1 MTNGKLEFDVVES
14 WLCTVAHSHSNS
26 SQTRVMYEVNFQKFL
41 DFVEKSAAEIVL
53 EYENSDD
60 RHFKRRYGQYVKALI
75 SVLQKR
81 GYAPASI
88 TTIIGTIKSFFKY
101 NDLPLGFIPS
111 GSRLIEF
118 HNRDI
123 TREEVVEVLKLANVR
138 DRAFF
143 TVMAQSGLR
152 PGTIS
157 GLRIKDVEK
166 ILDEDAPVPATVKV
180 NQENTKGKFQGY
192 FSFVGEEAIAHVKD
206 YLKTREKL
214 TPEDYLFTKF
224 GHNDKPISPSV
235 MTHIFRRIV
244 LKLRQKGLM
253 KFETPRKEMQIETKN
268 HKPLRS
274 SVSRSEIRLYNLR
287 KFFRKYAGQAGNDY
301 VNYWMGHTS
310 ALGVDLHYFSRD
322 IEHHKQIY
330 REKAMPHLRLETS
343 TPSETDKIIQK
354 QAEEIKGL
362 KTRLDEIMLSRNQVQ
377 ELLRRIEK
385 LEKQAQK

>member
-1 MTNGKLEFDVVES
+1 MDS

-26 SQTRVMYEVNFQKFL
+26 LQTRAMYEVNFQKFV
-41 DFVEKSAAEIVL
+41 DFVGKSAAEMVL
-53 EYENSDD
+53 EYEHSDD
-60 RHFKRRYGQYVKALI
+60 RQFGRRYARYVKALI
-75 SVLQKR
+75 SALQKQ

-88 TTIIGTIKSFFKY
+88 TAIVGTIKSFFKY

-123 TREEVVEVLKLANVR
+123 SREEITEILKLANVR

-152 PGTIS
+152 PSTIS
-157 GLRIKDVEK
+157 RLKIKDLEK
-166 ILDEDAPVPATVKV
+166 ILEEDTPVPATIRVR
-180 NQENTKGKFQGY
+180 QENTKGKFQGY
-192 FSFVGEEAIAHVKD
+192 FSFIGEEAVAHVKD

-214 TPEDYLFTKF
+214 TSEDYLFTKF
-224 GHNDKPISPSV
+224 GHNDQSISPSV
-235 MTHIFRRIV
+235 MTHVFRRIV
-244 LKLRQKGLM
+244 LKLRKKGLM
-253 KFETPRKEMQIETKN
+253 EFETPRKEMHIETRS

-301 VNYWMGHTS
+301 VNFWMGHTS

-322 IEHHKQIY
+322 IKLHRQIY

-343 TPSETDKIIQK
+343 TPSETDKIIHK
-354 QAEEIKGL
+354 QAEEIAEL
-362 KTRLDEIMLSRNQVQ
+362 KRRLDELLLSRNQMQ

-385 LEKQAQK
+385 LEQAQK